1 METRL
6 CFCMLGES
14 IRTVPRGFAGAIRG
28 PHLEQPQDRESIWSV
43 RRQTRELYFV
53 VFIGLFLAGTGL
65 ASLRAFH
72 DGGTLLDT
80 TLAAWSDAAP
90 LTITAAAAALALT
103 EIGRSLMVLVRRLEE
118 GLERL
123 REQRR
128 AEGRAQGRA
137 EGRVEG
143 RVEGRAEVNC
153 AWREWNER
161 RLEAEARG
169 EPFTEP
175 PPKYSD

>member
-6 CFCMLGES
+6 YFCMLGEN

-28 PHLEQPQDRESIWSV
+28 PQLEQPQDRESIWSV
-43 RRQTRELYFV
+43 RRQTRETYFV
-53 VFIGLFLAGTGL
+53 VFIALFFLGMGL

-80 TLAAWSDAAP
+80 TLAVWSDAAP

-103 EIGRSLMVLVRRLEE
+103 EIGRSLMVIARRLEE

-123 REQRR
+123 RERRR
-128 AEGRAQGRA
+128 AEGRA

-143 RVEGRAEVNC
+143 RAEGRAEVNR
-153 AWREWNER
+153 AWRAWNGR

>member
-43 RRQTRELYFV
+43 RRQTRETYFV

-80 TLAAWSDAAP
+80 TLTVWSDAAP
-90 LTITAAAAALALT
+90 LTIVAAAAALALT

-118 GLERL
+118 SLERV

-128 AEGRAQGRA
+128 AEGRA
-137 EGRVEG
+137 
-143 RVEGRAEVNC
+143 EVNR

-169 EPFTEP
+169 ESFTEP

>member
-1 METRL
+1 
-6 CFCMLGES
+6 MLFTTVES
-14 IRTVPRGFAGAIRG
+14 RGGFAGTIRE
-28 PHLEQPQDRESIWSV
+28 PHLEDEQGRESIWSV

-53 VFIGLFLAGTGL
+53 VFTVLFLSGTGL
-65 ASLRAFH
+65 VSLRAFH
-72 DGGTLLDT
+72 DNGSLLDT
-80 TLAAWSDAAP
+80 TLAVWSDAAP
-90 LTITAAAAALALT
+90 LTIVAAAVALAFT
-103 EIGRSLMVLVRRLEE
+103 EIGRIFMVIARRLEE

-128 AEGRAQGRA
+128 AEGRAEA
-137 EGRVEG
+137 DK
-143 RVEGRAEVNC
+143 
-153 AWREWNER
+153 AWRAWNKR

>member
-1 METRL
+1 MFLYAWRKHTNSSAR
-6 CFCMLGES
+6 
-14 IRTVPRGFAGAIRG
+14 VRGRDPG

-80 TLAAWSDAAP
+80 TLAVWSDAAP
-90 LTITAAAAALALT
+90 LTIVAAAAALALT

-118 GLERL
+118 SLERGS
-123 REQRR
+123 RT
-128 AEGRAQGRA
+128 APG
-137 EGRVEG
+137 
-143 RVEGRAEVNC
+143 
-153 AWREWNER
+153 
-161 RLEAEARG
+161 
-169 EPFTEP
+169 
-175 PPKYSD
+175 

>member
-14 IRTVPRGFAGAIRG
+14 IRTVPHGFAGAIRG

-80 TLAAWSDAAP
+80 TLAVWSDAAP
-90 LTITAAAAALALT
+90 LTIVAAAAALALT

-118 GLERL
+118 SLERV

-128 AEGRAQGRA
+128 AEGRA
-137 EGRVEG
+137 
-143 RVEGRAEVNC
+143 EVNR